1 MATLFIHVGYPK
13 TATTT
18 FQKHV
23 FPNHQEIDYL
33 GKFIPSF
40 QYRDTTLASE
50 IDKLMTWNDARYA
63 GVELLR
69 NLMNE
74 YRQQCRKKVL
84 LISSESFLHV
94 TATDMGL
101 VAQRI
106 KSAFG
111 PCKIIITIREQIDII
126 KSFYGL
132 HGQFGQYLFLCKD
145 QAEKIKVPLRIGD
158 WLNYSLRNYNKNFLS
173 TLHYGE
179 IIRYYCRL
187 FGKQN
192 VGIFLYEEFCQNK
205 MEYFRKFCD
214 YLRIDHQT
222 AIKLVAGK
230 HELRNLSTRDLFYFS
245 IFSRIFPRSKF
256 EPWVLGRSGAKI
268 RSIHIDPE
276 MEERIRSLYR
286 DGNRALM
293 SEQALPLD
301 AFNYCV

>member
-23 FPNHQEIDYL
+23 FPNHPEIDYL

-40 QYRDTTLASE
+40 QYRDTTLSSE
-50 IDKLMTWNDARYA
+50 IDKLMTCDDARYM

-69 NLMNE
+69 KQIND
-74 YRQQCRKKVL
+74 YKQQCHKKVL
-84 LISSESFLHV
+84 LISSESFIHV
-94 TATDMGL
+94 TASDIGL

-106 KSAFG
+106 KAALG
-111 PCKIIITIREQIDII
+111 PCKIIVTIREQIDII

-145 QAEKIKVPLRIGD
+145 QAEKIKIPLRIGD
-158 WLNYSLRNYNKNFLS
+158 WLNLSFRNYNKNFLS

-179 IIRYYCRL
+179 IIQYYCRL

-205 MEYFRKFCD
+205 TAYIKKFCD
-214 YLRIDHQT
+214 FLNIDHQIV
-222 AIKLVAGK
+222 IKLVEGK
-230 HELRNLSTRDLFYFS
+230 HELPNLSTRDLLYFS
-245 IFSRIFPRSKF
+245 IFSRIFPKFKF
-256 EPWVLGRSGAKI
+256 EPWVLRRSGAKI
-268 RSIHIDPE
+268 RNIHIDPE
-276 MEERIRSLYR
+276 MEERIRNLYR
-286 DGNRALM
+286 DGNKTLM